1 MIDKK
6 SPIGNADAD
15 LEIKRGTV
23 SGEVEETGERKEAEK
38 TAKYDPV
45 DDAAVAAPG
54 SGISGDDVDSGTAG
68 AGDRDLEGKN
78 GSEKMAEKTIKK
90 SEDQI
95 LDENR
100 AEAKREEL
108 ETLLTD
114 EGEEIPAEE
123 GEEAGPEP
131 LADDGEAVEPELSAD
146 DGEAVEM
153 ELSADDGET
162 LESELL
168 ADDGETLE
176 PELSADDG
184 EELEPELSGEDG
196 EELEEE
202 PLTKEEK
209 AERRRKWKKAA
220 LIVLGSVFGL
230 VAAVYLGFAVFF
242 MSHFYFHTTINGT
255 DFALKS
261 VEDVETF
268 MKSQVDDYS
277 LTLLESDGTQEII
290 DGTEI
295 GVAYKK
301 SGELGELLKEQNPFL
316 WPRALWENFEIT
328 ASVGVDYDAQSLADK
343 LASLECV
350 KEENQVPPVSSRP
363 EFDGN
368 QFVPKKEETG
378 SQIDQETFP
387 EKVSE
392 YIEGFLDTM
401 DMTEESCY
409 VKPKY
414 LQDSP
419 EVQAACDSMNQ
430 YLKASIT
437 YTFGSQSEVVDKAVI
452 SQWLTVD
459 ENMAVTFNE
468 EKVTEYV
475 TGLAQK
481 YNTRGTQR
489 TFVAGNGNTVNVEGG
504 DYGWII
510 DQEAERGALLANIQN
525 GEVVSREPAYKQ
537 KAASHDGAD
546 WGGTYVEV
554 DLTNQNV
561 YLFVNGSLV
570 VSAPIVT
577 GKPSAGDATPQGV
590 YLIKYK
596 TRNATLRGPKR
607 ADGSYEWE
615 SPVSFW
621 MPFNGGIGLHDAP
634 WQAAF
639 GGSRY
644 LTHGS
649 HGCVNLQYN
658 VAQTIYNN
666 VQAGTPVVCH
676 Y

>member
-1 MIDKK
+1 MINKK
-6 SPIGNADAD
+6 RPIENAD
-15 LEIKRGTV
+15 LEEERRAV
-23 SGEVEETGERKEAEK
+23 SGEVEEISERKEEEK
-38 TAKYDPV
+38 TAKDNPA
-45 DDAAVAAPG
+45 DDVAVAASG
-54 SGISGDDVDSGTAG
+54 SGISADDVDPGAAG
-68 AGDRDLEGKN
+68 YGDRGLEGKN
-78 GSEKMAEKTIKK
+78 GSEKMAEKKIEK
-90 SEDQI
+90 SEKQM
-95 LDENR
+95 LDENA
-100 AEAKREEL
+100 AEVEREEL
-108 ETLLTD
+108 ELLLTD
-114 EGEEIPAEE
+114 DGEEISTA
-123 GEEAGPEP
+123 GDEEAVELELTADDGETME
-131 LADDGEAVEPELSAD
+131 LELAADDGEAVEPELTAD
-146 DGEAVEM
+146 DGEE
-153 ELSADDGET
+153 
-162 LESELL
+162 
-168 ADDGETLE
+168 LE
-176 PELSADDG
+176 PDLLADDG
-184 EELEPELSGEDG
+184 EELEPELSEDDG

-202 PLTKEEK
+202 PLTEEEK

-220 LIVLGSVFGL
+220 KIVFGSIL
-230 VAAVYLGFAVFF
+230 GIAVAVYLGFAVFF
-242 MSHFYFHTTINGT
+242 MSHFYFNTTINGT

-261 VEDVETF
+261 VEDVEAF
-268 MKSQVDDYS
+268 MKSQVDNYS
-277 LTLLESDGTQEII
+277 LTLLESDGTQEVI
-290 DGTEI
+290 DGSEI
-295 GVAYKK
+295 GVSYKK
-301 SGELGELLKEQNPFL
+301 SEELSKLMKEQNSFL
-316 WPRALWENFEIT
+316 WPKALWERSDIT
-328 ASVGVDYDAQSLADK
+328 ASVGVDYDAQKLSDK
-343 LASLECV
+343 LASLECME
-350 KEENQVPPVSSRP
+350 EENQVPPVSSKP
-363 EFDGN
+363 EFDGD
-368 QFVPKKEETG
+368 QFVPKEEETG
-378 SQIDQETFP
+378 SQIDKESFSQ
-387 EKVSE
+387 KVSE

-414 LQDSP
+414 LQDSQ
-419 EVQAACDSMNQ
+419 EVKAACDTMNQ

-437 YTFGSQSEVVDKAVI
+437 YTLGSQSEVVDKAVI
-452 SQWLTVD
+452 SQWLSAD
-459 ENMAVTFNE
+459 ENMAVTFNND
-468 EKVTEYV
+468 KVTEYV
-475 TGLAQK
+475 TELAKK

-510 DQEAERGALLANIQN
+510 DQEAESEALLANIQN

-546 WGGTYVEV
+546 WGSTYVEV

-590 YLIKYK
+590 YLIKYTTK
-596 TRNATLRGPKR
+596 NATLRGPKR

>member
-6 SPIGNADAD
+6 MTMDNSDAD
-15 LEIKRGTV
+15 QEVDERTV
-23 SGEVEETGERKEAEK
+23 SGEVEEISENKEKERTTEEA
-38 TAKYDPV
+38 AA
-45 DDAAVAAPG
+45 DDNAVGASG
-54 SGISGDDVDSGTAG
+54 SDISGDDVDSVAAG
-68 AGDRDLEGKN
+68 SGDRDVERENESEQMVEEKIEEQKEPKAKKHKN
-78 GSEKMAEKTIKK
+78 NKDKEK
-90 SEDQI
+90 DDRI
-95 LDENR
+95 LDER
-100 AEAKREEL
+100 AAEAEKEESQKL
-108 ETLLTD
+108 KEDMEQFL
-114 EGEEIPAEE
+114 AEE
-123 GEEAGPEP
+123 KEEGRRKRRAKVRRRRKADPDEEP
-131 LADDGEAVEPELSAD
+131 VLSAD
-146 DGEAVEM
+146 DGEEIEP
-153 ELSADDGET
+153 ELSAGE
-162 LESELL
+162 
-168 ADDGETLE
+168 GEDLE

-184 EELEPELSGEDG
+184 EELD
-196 EELEEE
+196 EE
-202 PLTKEEK
+202 PLTEEEK

-220 LIVLGSVFGL
+220 KIVVGSIFGL
-230 VAAVYLGFAVFF
+230 AAAIYLGFAAFF
-242 MSHFYFHTTINGT
+242 MSHFYFNTTINGT

-261 VEDVETF
+261 VDDVEAF
-268 MKSQVDDYS
+268 MKSQVDSYV
-277 LTLLESDGTQEII
+277 LTLKKSDGTQEVI
-290 DGTEI
+290 DGSDI
-295 GVAYKK
+295 AVAYKK
-301 SGELGELLKEQNPFL
+301 SDELSKQLKAQNPFL
-316 WPRALWENFEIT
+316 WPKGLWEESEIT
-328 ASVGVDYDAQSLADK
+328 ASVGVEYDGQKLTEK
-343 LASLECV
+343 LASLDCM
-350 KEENQVPPVSSRP
+350 KEENQTPPVSSKP

-378 SQIDQETFP
+378 SQIDQEIFR
-387 EKVSE
+387 EKVGE
-392 YIEGFLDTM
+392 YIEGFQNQM

-414 LQDSP
+414 LQDSE
-419 EVQAACDSMNQ
+419 EVKKACDTMNQ

-437 YTFGSQSEVVDKAVI
+437 YTMGSNNEVVDKAVI
-452 SQWLTVD
+452 SQWVNTD
-459 ENMAVTFNE
+459 DNMAVTFNSD
-468 EKVTEYV
+468 KVTEYV
-475 TGLAQK
+475 AELAKK

-489 TFVAGNGNTVNVEGG
+489 TFVSGNGNTVKVEGG

-510 DQEAERGALLANIQN
+510 DKEAESKALLENIQK
-525 GEVVSREPAYKQ
+525 GDVVSREPAYKQ

-570 VSAPIVT
+570 INAPIVT

-590 YLIKYK
+590 YLIKYC
-596 TRNATLRGPKR
+596 TRNATLRGPKKP
-607 ADGSYEWE
+607 DGSYEWE

-658 VAQTIYNN
+658 VAKTIYNN